1 MGSLTPIVF
10 SKKRFTMSATA
21 QADALSPRSFVPLLV
36 GIHIALI
43 MASNYLVQ
51 LPFEVFGVHTTWGAF
66 TFPLIFVATDLTV
79 RLLGAHTARRVIARV
94 MVPALLASYG
104 VSVVFQQGAY
114 MGVSA
119 LLEFNTFVF
128 RIATASFVAYVL
140 GQWLDIAVFG
150 RLQQTASWWVAPAA
164 STILGSL
171 LDTAVFFSVAF
182 WRSPDAFMAE
192 HWVEIAVV
200 DYFTKL
206 VISLVCFLP
215 LYKALLSGLVKR
227 MQPAPVH

>member
-1 MGSLTPIVF
+1 
-10 SKKRFTMSATA
+10 MSTHDS
-21 QADALSPRSFVPLLV
+21 ADALSPRSLLPVLV

-51 LPFEVFGVHTTWGAF
+51 WPFQVWGVHTTWGAF

-79 RLLGAHTARRVIARV
+79 RLLGQATARRVIARV
-94 MVPALLASYG
+94 MVPALVASYG
-104 VSVVFQQGAY
+104 VSVLFQDGVFGGLGAL
-114 MGVSA
+114 G
-119 LLEFNTFVF
+119 EFNTFVF
-128 RIATASFVAYVL
+128 RIAVASFAAYVL
-140 GQWLDIAVFG
+140 GQWLDIGVFG
-150 RLQQTASWWVAPAA
+150 RLHAVSNWWVAPAA
-164 STILGSL
+164 STVLGSL

-215 LYKALLSGLVKR
+215 LYKALLSTFVKR
-227 MQPAPVH
+227 VAQPAPLH